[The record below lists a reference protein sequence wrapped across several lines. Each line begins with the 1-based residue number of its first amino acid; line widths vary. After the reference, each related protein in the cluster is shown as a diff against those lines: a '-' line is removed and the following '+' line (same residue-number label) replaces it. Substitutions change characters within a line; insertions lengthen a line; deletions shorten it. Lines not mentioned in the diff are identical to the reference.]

1 MLPHLADLIITVCS
15 GCILIYPD
23 CENLLLPCFC
33 LNRSSCLSSLTSRV
47 VWWNDMVE
55 TFPVTKPKKKKR
67 LQSPSLLLW
76 IHFADDVL
84 FALAASGQ
92 VFFLPH
98 PVGVCVFPHLFF
110 LNTCGV
116 SSPTRVKSRRTL
128 LSYTGG
134 IVTLPCP
141 VTTRS
146 SVPGSTA
153 RATSPG
159 YRSPPPHQL

>member
-1 MLPHLADLIITVCS
+1 MTWLKHSLS
-15 GCILIYPD
+15 
-23 CENLLLPCFC
+23 
-33 LNRSSCLSSLTSRV
+33 LNQ
-47 VWWNDMVE
+47 
-55 TFPVTKPKKKKR
+55 KKKR

-76 IHFADDVL
+76 IHFGDNVL

-116 SSPTRVKSRRTL
+116 SSPTRVKSQRTL

-159 YRSPPPHQL
+159 YRSPPPHQLWCPRDGKAKLVPESQAPPLNQSPSTVISHLPPQL